1 MLLAERSGNAAS
13 SDSDLLIGF
22 VRVMCF
28 YTWCTANAYE
38 DAYPIIRFQHLRE
51 ASSPSLRNRSLIYSV
66 QSRHPHAYVWMV
78 HQFSSEAPPRG
89 IKSQFMSVAF
99 SGVKNCVFTGD
110 SDAQISGPENSLW
123 WLVAVAKFDHREGW
137 KFHGL
142 NKLLPLAETGSQ
154 CEPNVAGIL
163 PHIQRT

>member
-1 MLLAERSGNAAS
+1 MNKE
-13 SDSDLLIGF
+13 
-22 VRVMCF
+22 
-28 YTWCTANAYE
+28 
-38 DAYPIIRFQHLRE
+38 
-51 ASSPSLRNRSLIYSV
+51 
-66 QSRHPHAYVWMV
+66 HAYVWMV
-78 HQFSSEAPPRG
+78 HQYSSEAPPRG

-110 SDAQISGPENSLW
+110 SDAQISGPENSRW

>member
-1 MLLAERSGNAAS
+1 MNKE
-13 SDSDLLIGF
+13 
-22 VRVMCF
+22 
-28 YTWCTANAYE
+28 
-38 DAYPIIRFQHLRE
+38 
-51 ASSPSLRNRSLIYSV
+51 
-66 QSRHPHAYVWMV
+66 HAYVWMV
-78 HQFSSEAPPRG
+78 HQYSKEAPPLG

-110 SDAQISGPENSLW
+110 SDAQISGPENSRW

-142 NKLLPLAETGSQ
+142 NKLLPLAETGSEW
-154 CEPNVAGIL
+154 EPNVTGIL